1 MLQNK
6 MILVIV
12 VAVVGALGG
21 GIFTLAIGLPSSPC
35 AGITPV
41 TRTFTIIASQTGFND
56 SSQHTGSW
64 PQMTV
69 NKCDLVSITI
79 INRDVQT
86 HGFAIDY
93 YGVKGAELIGQQT
106 YLFPVFQATR
116 AGQFRVYC
124 NVYCTIHNQMQ
135 NGLLIVS

>member
-6 MILVIV
+6 MIVVIV
-12 VAVVGALGG
+12 VAVVGALAGS
-21 GIFTLAIGLPSSPC
+21 IFTFAIGFTDSPC

-41 TRTFTIIASQTGFND
+41 TRSFTIIASQTGYND

-79 INRDVQT
+79 INNDVQS
-86 HGFAIDY
+86 HGFTIDY
-93 YGVKGAELIGQQT
+93 YAVKGAEVI
-106 YLFPVFQATR
+106 
-116 AGQFRVYC
+116 
-124 NVYCTIHNQMQ
+124 
-135 NGLLIVS
+135 